1 MASAYEQLPLHPASP
16 PTEFRLRAAHTNY
29 LMKNLI
35 LGIALVGLAV
45 GCKNND
51 TNQVSDASTVEA
63 PEGACGDCSTD
74 MCDEA
79 AKADCA
85 GKAKAGCDGDGAKV
99 CPMSGKVEN

>member
-1 MASAYEQLPLHPASP
+1 
-16 PTEFRLRAAHTNY
+16 
-29 LMKNLI
+29 
-35 LGIALVGLAV
+35 
-45 GCKNND
+45 
-51 TNQVSDASTVEA
+51 
-63 PEGACGDCSTD
+63 